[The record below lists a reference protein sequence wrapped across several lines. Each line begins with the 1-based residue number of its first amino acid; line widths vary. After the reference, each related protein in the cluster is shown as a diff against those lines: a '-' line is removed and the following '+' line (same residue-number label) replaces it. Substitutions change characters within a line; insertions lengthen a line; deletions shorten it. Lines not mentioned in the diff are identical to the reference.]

1 VSELFVRMPS
11 YFRRID
17 YTAALNRACGFLAT
31 DRGFAHKTL
40 IAQQFLRLPKK
51 QA

>member
-1 VSELFVRMPS
+1 MPS

-31 DRGFAHKTL
+31 DRGPVRT
-40 IAQQFLRLPKK
+40 ISGYEQST
-51 QA
+51 